1 MTHRKREPLNEP
13 FDGAHAHHVNDEQVI
28 YIPEKM
34 HRIPHCLRTGK
45 GMVEMNTIAF
55 RYLLTH

>member
-1 MTHRKREPLNEP
+1 MTRKREPLNKH

-28 YIPEKM
+28 YIPEEM
-34 HRIPHCLRTGK
+34 HRRPHNLQTGK
-45 GMVEMNTIAF
+45 GMVEMNTSAF